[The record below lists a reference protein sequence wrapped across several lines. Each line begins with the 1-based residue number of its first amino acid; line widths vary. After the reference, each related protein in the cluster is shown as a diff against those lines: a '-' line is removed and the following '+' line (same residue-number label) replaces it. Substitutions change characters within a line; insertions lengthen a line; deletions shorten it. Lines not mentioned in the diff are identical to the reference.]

1 MKTSESIV
9 EIATAL
15 NKAQGDMTGAVRSNA
30 NPFYKSLY
38 SDLASIMQA
47 ISKPFYDNGLSF
59 VQAAEIQDGMVA
71 ITTRIMHKTG
81 EWIESTT
88 VLPATKPDAQGFGS
102 AITYGRRYGLQSL
115 AGIPSVDN
123 DAQFEPASAVEEVE
137 KTTSELIELIEKDD
151 PAIVEVWDE
160 LTRDEQTLYHKH
172 LNSKQKSALKAL
184 LFKVRDNE
192 GVIT

>member
-15 NKAQGDMTGAVRSNA
+15 NKAQGDMTGAVRGNA

-71 ITTRIMHKTG
+71 VTTRIMHKTG

-88 VLPATKPDAQGFGS
+88 VLPATKPDAQGFGA

-115 AGIPSVDN
+115 AGIPSVDS
-123 DAQFEPASAVEEVE
+123 DAQFESASAVEEIE
-137 KTTSELIELIEKDD
+137 KTTNELIELIEAED

-160 LTRDEQTLYHKH
+160 LSRDEQTLYHKH
-172 LNSKQKSALKAL
+172 LNSKQKTALKAL
-184 LFKVRDNE
+184 LFKVRE
-192 GVIT
+192 VSE